1 MLPTNRARRQGA
13 RRWYAYQVADLAEM
27 AIAAGSPEPVPMEP
41 LAVAVGNQDGLRA
54 VIADLRRDRD
64 GSATRAS
71 AWRDQAERLSLSGS
85 ASPRASRDALPKPE
99 QPRTT
104 EPSNRL
110 VRVWRWDARD
120 WVRPNLW
127 LKWESVQGLTPS
139 ACHPGAAVGHELNE
153 SWRTRAVET
162 HNRITGS
169 FELDI
174 S

>member
-1 MLPTNRARRQGA
+1 
-13 RRWYAYQVADLAEM
+13 
-27 AIAAGSPEPVPMEP
+27 MEP

-64 GSATRAS
+64 GSATKAS
-71 AWRDQAERLSLSGS
+71 EWRDQAERLSLGGS
-85 ASPRASRDALPKPE
+85 ASPRASHDALPKPE

-139 ACHPGAAVGHELNE
+139 ARATQVQRLATN
-153 SWRTRAVET
+153 STRAGEPGQLKLT
-162 HNRITGS
+162 IA
-169 FELDI
+169 
-174 S
+174 